1 MLEAPMTTA
10 ATPRLLWPN
19 LFVVGAA
26 KAGTTSLWRYL
37 DQHPAVFMSPVKEPH
52 FFSSFVPGLF
62 PAVKEEEE
70 YLQLFA
76 AGRDA
81 TLRGEASP
89 SYLWDPRS
97 PAAIKSASPEAKI
110 VIALR
115 DPVERAYAFY
125 WTGVK
130 YGGRTESFLE
140 AVRREVALPEP
151 EWPSTL
157 YVGYSLYADG
167 VRRYLDAFGDAVT
180 VIFFEELGRDTRGEL
195 RRLFARLGVDPAP
208 ADAMDVERHN
218 SFALPRNELSRRV
231 LTFRPLRDAARAV
244 VPARLRPRV
253 ERILLSSP
261 PRPEMEPEARRL
273 LEEAF
278 APERPRLEAMLGRQL
293 PW

>member
-37 DQHPAVFMSPVKEPH
+37 DQHPDVFMAPVKEPH
-52 FFSSFVPGLF
+52 YFSSFVPGLF
-62 PAVKEEEE
+62 PAVKDEDE
-70 YLQLFA
+70 YLRLFA
-76 AGRDA
+76 DAGNA

-97 PAAIKSASPEAKI
+97 PAAIVRTCPDAKI

-140 AVRREVALPEP
+140 AVQRELALPKE

-157 YVGYSLYADG
+157 YVGYSLYADA
-167 VRRYLDAFGDAVT
+167 VQRYQDAFGDAVT
-180 VIFFEELGRDTRGEL
+180 VVFFEDLGRDTRGEL
-195 RRLFARLGVDPAP
+195 RLLFTRLGVDPAP
-208 ADAMDVERHN
+208 AGVMDVERHN

-231 LTFRPLRDAARAV
+231 LTFRPLRDAARTV
-244 VPARLRPRV
+244 VPARLRPTV
-253 ERILLSSP
+253 ERVLLSSP

-278 APERPRLEAMLGRQL
+278 APERPRLEAMLGRSL